1 MKITL
6 ATLASATAQQVFDQ
20 VRDHLLRQGEQSM
33 LRVGSSRCAYRSHDG
48 LKCAAGCLIGDD
60 EYTPLMEGRRWDG
73 LMGDGHVPAHHAELI
88 GVLQYIH
95 DAGHPRD
102 WEAKLRQEAVR
113 RGLAWTI
120 TLASLPTASAQEVFE
135 QVAKHLLKQ
144 NERCQVDTNCAYRG
158 KAGAC
163 AAGSLMSDAE
173 AEGLTKFNVG
183 YGWLSLLDRRLVPR
197 AHAELVVELQR
208 IHDSWWP
215 HEWRAGLQRLAASNG
230 LDAAF
235 LAAL

>member
-1 MKITL
+1 MRITL

-20 VRDHLLRQGEQSM
+20 VRDHMLRQGKQSK
-33 LRVGSSRCAYRSHDG
+33 LRPTGPICAYRSHDG
-48 LKCAAGCLIGDD
+48 LMCAAGCLIGDD
-60 EYTPLMEGRRWDG
+60 EYISDMEEKAWWQLSFRGI
-73 LMGDGHVPAHHAELI
+73 VPDAHPNLI
-88 GVLQYIH
+88 RSLQGIH
-95 DAGHPRD
+95 DRFKPEFWERELRD
-102 WEAKLRQEAVR
+102 LAQEHD
-113 RGLAWTI
+113 LAWTI

-135 QVAKHLLKQ
+135 HVAKHLLKQ

-197 AHAELVVELQR
+197 AHAELVVGLQR